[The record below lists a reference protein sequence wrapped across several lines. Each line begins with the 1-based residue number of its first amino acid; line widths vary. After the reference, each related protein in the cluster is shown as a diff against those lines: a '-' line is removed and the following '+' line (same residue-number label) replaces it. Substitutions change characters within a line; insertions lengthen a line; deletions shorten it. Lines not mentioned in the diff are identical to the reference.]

1 MISQNNDNP
10 SINIPQASQKSIH
23 NNSSQP
29 RSKLNGGPSDFK
41 HKNSSNHQVSSSRT
55 GSEKSHNNENI
66 SHENFNALNLND
78 FTRSDFIL
86 LAKLAEQTER
96 FDEMIGFVKKFVS
109 MSSSLLSLDER
120 YYFTTAYKNSVG
132 NRRAELR
139 LLTSI
144 ELKEQ
149 RNQNKTM
156 LENLK
161 KYKKKIEDELT
172 ELCKEL
178 IQIIDDKML
187 PFSKNPENEIYYKK
201 MKADY
206 MR

>member
-1 MISQNNDNP
+1 MN
-10 SINIPQASQKSIH
+10 SQKNIESLSKKASGQVNAPQDSSQKNLNSKKQLSSS
-23 NNSSQP
+23 NNSLDEKSRQSSQP
-29 RSKLNGGPSDFK
+29 AVNQQLLHPASL
-41 HKNSSNHQVSSSRT
+41 
-55 GSEKSHNNENI
+55 EE
-66 SHENFNALNLND
+66 FN
-78 FTRSDFIL
+78 RSDFLL

-96 FDEMIGFVKKFVS
+96 FDEMIGFVKKYIS

-172 ELCKEL
+172 QLCNEL
-178 IQIIDDKML
+178 IDIIDEKML
-187 PFSKNPENEIYYKK
+187 PYSKNPENEIYYKK